1 MSKKV
6 KNQEVQKQ
14 EVKKQ
19 EVKKQEVQKQEVKKL
34 SSEVVAFCNSYKVG
48 SVALN
53 GTAIVNPE
61 MAYNVDVMN
70 KALIAGNLAGW
81 KFAVAVNDIVTG
93 ELFKE
98 DFNTLKQ
105 FSEVARVTAG
115 FISQTKK
122 AVSFAREHGI
132 DTTNPNITP
141 SKVYEVARLSKESF
155 NDLMNMLTRNGYTL
169 SYFIAHS
176 TVKQIREH
184 DLEKRRQKALEAEF
198 KEDLQEDKEEK
209 ASAEIIEIDYNGNV
223 YRIPSNILEKYRV
236 KEEKK

>member
-6 KNQEVQKQ
+6 KNQEVQNQ
-14 EVKKQ
+14 EAQKK
-19 EVKKQEVQKQEVKKL
+19 EVQKQEVKKL
-34 SSEVVAFCNSYKVG
+34 SSEVVKFCHNYKVG

-98 DFNTLKQ
+98 DFKTLKQ
-105 FSEVARVTAG
+105 FSDVARVTAG

-122 AVSFAREHGI
+122 AVTFAREHGI

-141 SKVYEVARLSKESF
+141 SKVYEVARLSKESL
-155 NDLMNMLTRNGYTL
+155 NNLMNKLARNGYTL
-169 SYFIAHS
+169 SYFIAYS
-176 TVKQIREH
+176 TVKQIREY

-198 KEDLQEDKEEK
+198 KEDSQEDKEEK
-209 ASAEIIEIDYNGNV
+209 ASAELIEIEYNGNV